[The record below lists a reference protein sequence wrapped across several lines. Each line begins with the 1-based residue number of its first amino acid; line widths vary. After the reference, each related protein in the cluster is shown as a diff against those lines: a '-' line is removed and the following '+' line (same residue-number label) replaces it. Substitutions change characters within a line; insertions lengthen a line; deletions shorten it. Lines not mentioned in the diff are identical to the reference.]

1 MINLKRTVT
10 LSFVTYFVNRLYK
23 GFYKIIAILI
33 CIGLMASVYFLQ
45 RQIDNVKH
53 STLSERLL
61 FYFPPGGYVKSATL
75 GFDVV
80 VADLLWAYTIVSFG
94 EDFAKSRNYGWL
106 YRPLDVITTLDPLFE
121 EAYRYGGILLS
132 IQTQQVDKSIA
143 LLEKGI
149 KEFRKKGLSVNWR
162 FYFILGFNYTYY
174 KNDDVKAVRYF
185 EKAYSLPGH
194 PTYLPR
200 LIGNLYTNIAKADK
214 INPEEKVDL
223 AIKFLEEAYEQFKD
237 EKMRVEIMSKIKE
250 LLVEKHTYFLEKVAR
265 AYKDIY
271 GKYPDKLEDLI
282 RVGLIKAMPIEPHG
296 RRYVIDP
303 QTGKVNPTDG
313 K

>member
-10 LSFVTYFVNRLYK
+10 LSFVTYFVNRRYK

-33 CIGLMASVYFLQ
+33 CIALMVSIYVLQ

-61 FYFPPGGYVKSATL
+61 FYFPQGGYVKSATL

-94 EDFAKSRNYGWL
+94 EDFVKGGNYKWL
-106 YRPLDVITTLDPLFE
+106 HRPFNIITILDPLFE
-121 EAYRYGGILLS
+121 EVYRYGGILLS
-132 IQTQQVDKSIA
+132 IQAQQVDKSIA

-149 KEFRKKGLSVNWR
+149 KKFPDNWR
-162 FYFILGFNYTYY
+162 LYFILGFNYTYY

-185 EKAYSLPGH
+185 EKAHEKSANLPEH
-194 PTYLPR
+194 PIYLPR
-200 LIGNLYTNIAKADK
+200 LIGNLYAKIAKADE
-214 INPEEKVDL
+214 INPEEKIDL
-223 AIKFLEEAYEQFKD
+223 AIMFLEEARKQFKD
-237 EKMRVEIMSKIKE
+237 EKMRAEIVSKIKE
-250 LLVEKHTYFLEKVAR
+250 LLVEKHTKFLEKVAR
-265 AYKDIY
+265 MYKDIY
-271 GKYPDKLEDLI
+271 GKYPDRLEYLI
-282 RVGLIKAMPIEPHG
+282 LAGIIKVIPVEPHG
-296 RRYVIDP
+296 RRYVIDS
-303 QTGKVNPTDG
+303 QTGKVSPADG